1 VRIVTNWKTSRNCRN
16 SSNHGALQPSVAQP
30 VAQLTQPHTSQE
42 LCVLKAR
49 RGKAMSELKGGG
61 MRDLMPVTAW
71 LVDELRRVWG
81 REQADAL
88 VRRSMQGQGSISAGN
103 LHSVETGPDGVVREF
118 GQVVQA
124 ADVPAVVGKGRAA
137 WSR

>member
-1 VRIVTNWKTSRNCRN
+1 
-16 SSNHGALQPSVAQP
+16 
-30 VAQLTQPHTSQE
+30 
-42 LCVLKAR
+42 
-49 RGKAMSELKGGG
+49 MSELKGGG

-81 REQADAL
+81 REQSDAL

-124 ADVPAVVGKGRAA
+124 AGVPAVVGKGRSA